1 MTTVTERNVTTAEA
15 YYEAMNDKD
24 LAGVARHLHPDVRFV
39 GPMADLVGKE
49 AVLEAAK
56 RFVTLIKSL
65 RVRAKFGSDDTAML
79 AYDVDFGEPIGICR
93 TAVLMTFKDGLIASI
108 ELFYDARPF
117 EKNLKKDAIFSS
129 R

>member
-65 RVRAKFGSDDTAML
+65 RVRAKFGSDDMTML

-93 TAVLMTFKDGLIASI
+93 TAVLMTFKEGLIASI

>member
-15 YYEAMNDKD
+15 YYKAMNDKD
-24 LAGVARHLHPDVRFV
+24 LAGVARHLHPEVRFV

-93 TAVLMTFKDGLIASI
+93 TAVLMTFKEGLIASI

>member
-1 MTTVTERNVTTAEA
+1 MRTATERNVTTAEA

-79 AYDVDFGEPIGICR
+79 AYHVDFGEPIGICR